1 MTAASIFYPIL
12 TIVLL
17 YILFK
22 NIKKSISYKK
32 ENMQVLLLLNEDD
45 RRFRLMSRLLMA
57 VMILLTGIMIRGL
70 METKTYTS
78 EDVMIMAILPV
89 LVITLYIPLSKK
101 TMISTLGIH
110 KRSNLIR
117 WADIKGINYLKPDEK
132 NKVKVKIVYMLM
144 NKDVSMNLTF
154 LKDDPQLEDFKEH
167 AKSYKNGDIS
177 IPEPHY
183 GNNYDTHYGDC
194 SHNYYQRVEQIVQ
207 GLLDTANNPQQDT

>member
-1 MTAASIFYPIL
+1 
-12 TIVLL
+12 
-17 YILFK
+17 
-22 NIKKSISYKK
+22 
-32 ENMQVLLLLNEDD
+32 
-45 RRFRLMSRLLMA
+45 
-57 VMILLTGIMIRGL
+57 
-70 METKTYTS
+70 
-78 EDVMIMAILPV
+78 MIMAILPV

-167 AKSYKNGDIS
+167 AKSYKSTKKKDKKSGK
-177 IPEPHY
+177 
-183 GNNYDTHYGDC
+183 
-194 SHNYYQRVEQIVQ
+194 
-207 GLLDTANNPQQDT
+207 

>member
-70 METKTYTS
+70 METKP
-78 EDVMIMAILPV
+78 ILR
-89 LVITLYIPLSKK
+89 K
-101 TMISTLGIH
+101 T
-110 KRSNLIR
+110 
-117 WADIKGINYLKPDEK
+117 
-132 NKVKVKIVYMLM
+132 
-144 NKDVSMNLTF
+144 
-154 LKDDPQLEDFKEH
+154 
-167 AKSYKNGDIS
+167 
-177 IPEPHY
+177 
-183 GNNYDTHYGDC
+183 
-194 SHNYYQRVEQIVQ
+194 
-207 GLLDTANNPQQDT
+207 

>member
-70 METKTYTS
+70 MGTKTYTS

-167 AKSYKNGDIS
+167 AKSYKSTKKKDKKSGK
-177 IPEPHY
+177 
-183 GNNYDTHYGDC
+183 
-194 SHNYYQRVEQIVQ
+194 
-207 GLLDTANNPQQDT
+207 